1 DDGKKH
7 SSSTG
12 HQLRAFS
19 TIKFEITNEAS
30 LKQCHE
36 IDNNDY
42 IVASGTTK
50 KWSEMKSDYSAWNF
64 ELLTMIEESNR
75 LKSKFLYVW
84 LKVGK
89 VFCEK
94 FGMDYVSI
102 NTAQPALAA
111 YHYVL
116 LLDSSGSMNDDRWQN
131 LFAGVNKLVKAR
143 ITSGTADRCIIITF
157 SSHADFFCVDKTMK
171 EIDITKTPY
180 SGMETKFG
188 PAF

>member
-64 ELLTMIEESNR
+64 ELLTMIEESNG
-75 LKSKFLYVW
+75 LKSKF
-84 LKVGK
+84 
-89 VFCEK
+89 
-94 FGMDYVSI
+94 S
-102 NTAQPALAA
+102 QPALAA

-171 EIDITKTPY
+171 EIDIAKTPY
-180 SGMETKFG
+180 SGVETKFG